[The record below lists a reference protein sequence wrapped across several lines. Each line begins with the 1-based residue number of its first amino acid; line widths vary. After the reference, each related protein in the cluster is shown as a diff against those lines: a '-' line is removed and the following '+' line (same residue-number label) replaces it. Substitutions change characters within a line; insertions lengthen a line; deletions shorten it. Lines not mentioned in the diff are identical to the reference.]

1 MDPTPAESSPARAPA
16 THDGPPPDLPP
27 VEPPTAG
34 FIIQLFVIPAIIV
47 AVVVVVWLL
56 FGKLAGGE
64 RDAMSYVATMK
75 SPSANWRAAYEL
87 ASLIKNDP
95 KLARDPKLLG
105 ELARLLDQDI
115 NLKADPELLRFL
127 AASLG
132 AFKTLDA
139 TTESGEKV
147 DVLAVLA
154 HALDPSLPDAVRKE
168 AATSLAEHAARM
180 KGELDDPRAIDA
192 LAAVKGSD
200 NEALRTYAVY
210 ALGFFGPRRDPG
222 PAGLARRQRPRRPLQ
237 RRGRA
242 RPPGRHGRGGEP
254 PRDALGQ
261 GPAGAARLVARHRA
275 AEPDRVDRAGRPRR
289 ARGLRRVRQAR
300 AGPIAPRRGREP
312 VALGPRLSPEPS
324 PGAFEKFTSRAVKKR
339 PSDGPKRGDAAQ
351 ITCVFCPFYH
361 GISFALVGRGIR
373 PTRWK
378 ESVGIGWSDAPP

>member
-1 MDPTPAESSPARAPA
+1 MDPTTAEPSPPP
-16 THDGPPPDLPP
+16 TSNNGPPHDLPP

-64 RDAMSYVATMK
+64 RDAMTYVATMK
-75 SPSANWRAAYEL
+75 SPGANWRAAYEL

-95 KLARDPKLLG
+95 KLAQDPKLLG

-154 HALDPSLPDAVRKE
+154 HALDPSLADAVRKE

-210 ALGFFGPRRDPG
+210 ALGFFGPRAIPALRASLDDNDRDVRYN
-222 PAGLARRQRPRRPLQ
+222 AAAALARRGDMSAAGNLREMLSDKDLQKLLASLPDSERPNRIESIEL
-237 RRGRA
+237 A
-242 RPPGRHGRGGEP
+242 AL
-254 PRDALGQ
+254 DALEGAVTLGKPELPRSLRGEVDALSRSGLASVRSRAQ
-261 GPAGAARLVARHRA
+261 ELLKSLPAG
-275 AEPDRVDRAGRPRR
+275 
-289 ARGLRRVRQAR
+289 Q
-300 AGPIAPRRGREP
+300 
-312 VALGPRLSPEPS
+312 
-324 PGAFEKFTSRAVKKR
+324 
-339 PSDGPKRGDAAQ
+339 
-351 ITCVFCPFYH
+351 
-361 GISFALVGRGIR
+361 
-373 PTRWK
+373 
-378 ESVGIGWSDAPP
+378 